1 MRDSFLL
8 AYPLNP
14 NVIKNILMAERN
26 RNSEKG
32 NDTEKRTGKNLQKD
46 THYKKLPDDQSTD
59 SAESI
64 STRGDTAGGKYSR
77 TNKRDDEIDNDDTRG
92 GK

>member
-1 MRDSFLL
+1 
-8 AYPLNP
+8 
-14 NVIKNILMAERN
+14 MAEKN

-32 NDTEKRTGKNLQKD
+32 SDTENRRGQNLQKD
-46 THYKKLPDDQSTD
+46 TQYKKLQDNPANDP
-59 SAESI
+59 AESI
-64 STRGDTAGGKYSR
+64 STRGDTASGKYSR

>member
-1 MRDSFLL
+1 
-8 AYPLNP
+8 
-14 NVIKNILMAERN
+14 MATRN

-32 NDTEKRTGKNLQKD
+32 NDTENRRGKNLQKD
-46 THYKKLPDDQSTD
+46 THYKKLADDNSNE
-59 SAESI
+59 SGESI
-64 STRGDTAGGKYSR
+64 STRGDTANGKYSR